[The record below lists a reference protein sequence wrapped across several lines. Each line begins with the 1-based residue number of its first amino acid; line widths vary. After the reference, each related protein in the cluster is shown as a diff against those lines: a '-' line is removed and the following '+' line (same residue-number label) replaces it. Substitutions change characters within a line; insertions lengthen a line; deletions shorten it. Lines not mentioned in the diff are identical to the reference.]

1 MILAFS
7 AAAALALAAAGQAA
21 DEDVLARLDR
31 VGPGAPA
38 ALVFELFPEGAGV
51 RHRDGLVAI
60 EDVKVGPE
68 CEADGEIRIAG
79 GAVSEVELR
88 GEGAIL
94 ARCGAAMLEAITA
107 RMGPPDRVRSR
118 GETPWRRSRT
128 TVRMVRR
135 GEDSALRSLYQR
147 RLCGIGAARGVL
159 GAAGDGG
166 GGPAGAGQGWGGD

>member
-79 GAVSEVELR
+79 GVVSEVELR

-94 ARCGAAMLEAITA
+94 GRCGAAMLEALMA
-107 RMGPPDRVRSR
+107 RMGPPDRARSR

-128 TVRMVRR
+128 TYEWYAEGRTLRYVHYT
-135 GEDSALRSLYQR
+135 SAGYAGSGL
-147 RLCGIGAARGVL
+147 L
-159 GAAGDGG
+159 GASWVLQVTAEGARPVRVKAGEAD
-166 GGPAGAGQGWGGD
+166 